1 MAIRH
6 QQGFEMSASMGGLSD
21 DYEVVTPVG
30 TPTFVAGRL
39 QGTALFVGQN
49 VSCTFQTFVL
59 SSQGT
64 WIVGI
69 GNRGTDPGPSGFT
82 VIALLDTG
90 GEQIRL
96 DVIRGT
102 TDTRNH
108 IFKLMRGATLLA
120 QSVELN
126 FDSWEYGELKVVL
139 ATGATGSYTLKIN
152 EATVGVTSGGTG
164 GFFTQ
169 ATVQTA
175 NLGTAVANKIKFGL
189 ASSSALGWYLDDIYI
204 ADGSGAIRNDFLGD
218 YVIEGIN
225 PVTPDDTVEWAIF
238 PAAPATHFDKVDDPN
253 AAGER
258 HDADATRIESTAD
271 NQSDLWGMSDLA
283 FITGNI
289 LCMTQKA
296 NVRLTSSGSRSVKFA
311 YKDATPTTSLGT
323 AIAITQTSF
332 RPGIERIME
341 QDPITVADW
350 TVARVNAAKMGLKT
364 GP

>member
-1 MAIRH
+1 MAFRH
-6 QQGFEMSASMGGLSD
+6 QQGFEVSASTGGLQD
-21 DYEVVTPVG
+21 DYETWVPVG
-30 TPTFVAGRL
+30 TPTFVGGRL

-49 VSCTFQTFVL
+49 VSATFQTFAL

-64 WIVGI
+64 WVVGI
-69 GNRGTDPGPSGFT
+69 GNRGTDPGASGFT

-96 DVIRGT
+96 DVIRGP

-126 FDSWEYGELKVVL
+126 FDSWEYAELKVVL
-139 ATGATGSYTLKIN
+139 ATGATGSYSLKVN
-152 EATVGVTSGGTG
+152 EVVVGATSGGTAG
-164 GFFTQ
+164 AFSESS
-169 ATVQTA
+169 VQTS

-189 ASSSALGWYLDDIYI
+189 ASASALGWYLDDIYVV
-204 ADGSGAIRNDFLGD
+204 DGSGAIRNDFLGD

-225 PVTPDDTVEWAIF
+225 PVTPDDTAEWSIF

-253 AAGER
+253 SGGNR
-258 HDADATRIESTAD
+258 HDADATYAESPTDA
-271 NQSDLWGMSDLA
+271 QSDLYAMSDLV

-289 LCMTQKA
+289 LCVTQKA
-296 NVRLTSSGSRSVKFA
+296 NVRLTSSGSRTVKFV

-323 AIAITQTSF
+323 GIAITQTSF

-341 QDPITVADW
+341 QDPNTAADW
-350 TVARVNAAKMGLKT
+350 TVARVNAGKMGLKT